1 MGIKGLNKFLKEFAP
16 GSIKTVELSN
26 FYGKVVAIDTSIYMY
41 RGFYFEK
48 ISTSDIGKNV
58 SPVAPFVRQIV
69 RFVKNGIIPLY
80 VFDGKPPKEKANELK
95 GRKNAKESNMKTI
108 DNLNV
113 IKSKF
118 LAGESDFH
126 KKYSTITDVEMD
138 LQKYN
143 KRVLNVKKHNF
154 DQVMELFRLM
164 GIPYI
169 VAVGEAEGL
178 CAKLVK
184 DGTAIS
190 TLSEDTDLYP
200 CGCPLV
206 IKDFSP
212 TNNTVTQTDLRVALH
227 ELGLTYDQFI
237 DLCIL
242 LGSDYHRNTIRGI
255 GPKKAY
261 EYIKKFENIE
271 GIIENTKHTVPDN
284 FNYVKIRE
292 LFKHCGEDNLVDES
306 YIPKFSFPVIKKILC
321 YLKDNEIKISKAY
334 IKYLENDYIQTIK
347 KIMENKKSEL
357 QLSKEKKISDFF
369 NSKK

>member
-1 MGIKGLNKFLKEFAP
+1 MGIKGLNKFLKEYAAK
-16 GSIKTVELSN
+16 SIKTVELSN

-41 RGFYFEK
+41 RGLYFEK

-58 SPVAPFVRQIV
+58 SPVAPFIRQIV

-80 VFDGKPPKEKANELK
+80 VFDGKPPKEKEGELK
-95 GRKNAKESNMKTI
+95 GRKTVKESNIKTI
-108 DNLNV
+108 NELKT

-126 KKYSTITDVEMD
+126 KKYSTITDVELD

-143 KRVLNVKKHNF
+143 KRVLNVNKNNF

-164 GIPYI
+164 GIPYV

-184 DGTAIS
+184 DGVAIA

-200 CGCPLV
+200 CGCSLV

-212 TNNTVTQTDLRVALH
+212 THNTVTQTDLRVALH

-242 LGSDYHRNTIRGI
+242 LGSDYHRQTIRGI

-261 EYIKKFENIE
+261 EYIKKYGSIE
-271 GIIENTKHTVPDN
+271 GISTETRFKIPED
-284 FNYVKIRE
+284 FDYIKIRT
-292 LFKHCGEDNLVDES
+292 LFKNCGSENEIDES
-306 YIPKFSFPVIKKILC
+306 FKPKITFPVTKKILN
-321 YLKDNEIKISKAY
+321 YLTKNEIKISKAY
-334 IKYLENDYIQTIK
+334 IKYLQNDYFNAINQIMKDK
-347 KIMENKKSEL
+347 KLDLET
-357 QLSKEKKISDFF
+357 SKEKKISDFF
-369 NSKK
+369 NS